1 MFILGLTGSIGM
13 GKSTAADIL
22 RRLGVPVHDADAAV
36 HRLLASDPQVRAEIA
51 ARFPG
56 TVAGDMVDRQ
66 ALGAAVF
73 ADPAARKDLE
83 AILHPRVRASAK
95 RFLRRHAI
103 ARAPLLVLDIPLLY
117 ETGGEANVD
126 AVLVVSAP
134 AFLQAQRVLSRRGMN
149 AERFRGILA
158 SQMPDAEKRRRADY
172 VVETGLG
179 KAYTYR
185 RLRRLVRLL
194 RATGRRA
201 RPLNRNRE
209 SGSQCAR

>member
-36 HRLLASDPQVRAEIA
+36 HRLLASDRSVRAQIA

-56 TVAGDMVDRQ
+56 AVDGDAVDRQ
-66 ALGAAVF
+66 ALGAMVF
-73 ADPAARKDLE
+73 SDPEARRDLE
-83 AILHPRVRASAK
+83 AILHPRVRAGAK
-95 RFLRRHAI
+95 RFLRKQAM
-103 ARAPLLVLDIPLLY
+103 ARTPLVVLDIPLLY

-126 AVLVVSAP
+126 AVLVVTAP
-134 AFLQAQRVLSRRGMN
+134 GFLQAQRVLSRPGMSV
-149 AERFRGILA
+149 ERFNGILA
-158 SQMPDAEKRRRADY
+158 SQAPDSEKRRRADY

-185 RLRRLVRLL
+185 RLRRLAAMLS
-194 RATGRRA
+194 APGR
-201 RPLNRNRE
+201 
-209 SGSQCAR
+209 